1 MQQLQVSLNIP
12 IPEDSV
18 LIKKV
23 EIERL
28 EKMELAGV
36 WWTMK
41 DLEKRINKKSEWIK
55 ENILYQPRF
64 RERIDAKNGG
74 FVYYPQSQGQTWA
87 FQAKEMAEFLE
98 IHFSSIFIKTKT
110 KEAV

>member
-1 MQQLQVSLNIP
+1 MQQLKVSLNIP

-18 LIKKV
+18 LVKK
-23 EIERL
+23 IEL
-28 EKMELAGV
+28 EELEQMKLAGV
-36 WWTMK
+36 WWSMK
-41 DLEKRINKKSEWIK
+41 DLEKRTSKKSEWIK

-64 RERIDAKNGG
+64 KRFIDAENGG

-98 IHFSSIFIKTKT
+98 VYFSSILTKP